1 MSERFY
7 YDFEDPLGHKIL
19 EDGEILSQ
27 LNTVGEFRK
36 ITDRLNTLYNEKEEL
51 DQNLTELAD
60 IKNSDKQYSQLNLL
74 SWITCRILDLEAIE
88 DTLLTFDEVIEI
100 LNKLNNENIELQKT
114 IETICEDYEKA
125 HGMDIRNSDWFT
137 AW

>member
-1 MSERFY
+1 MKKKLIELYLRAYVSVFPLMPSEVHKQCREKRQTILECMGKLDDLREDIMSERFY

-51 DQNLTELAD
+51 
-60 IKNSDKQYSQLNLL
+60 
-74 SWITCRILDLEAIE
+74 
-88 DTLLTFDEVIEI
+88 
-100 LNKLNNENIELQKT
+100 QKT

>member
-36 ITDRLNTLYNEKEEL
+36 ITDRLNQLYKEKEEL
-51 DQNLTELAD
+51 DQNLTVLAD
-60 IKNSDKQYSQLNLL
+60 INDSDEQHFKLNVL
-74 SWITCRILDLEAIE
+74 SWITGRILDLEGIDE
-88 DTLLTFDEVIEI
+88 TLLTDCDRCQIRVLRELKEEI
-100 LNKLNNENIELQKT
+100 NNDFE
-114 IETICEDYEKA
+114 
-125 HGMDIRNSDWFT
+125 
-137 AW
+137 

>member
-1 MSERFY
+1 MTSNRFT
-7 YDFEDPLGHKIL
+7 IL
-19 EDGEILSQ
+19 
-27 LNTVGEFRK
+27 NV
-36 ITDRLNTLYNEKEEL
+36 
-51 DQNLTELAD
+51 LTECSGIQD
-60 IKNSDKQYSQLNLL
+60 NGK
-74 SWITCRILDLEAIE
+74 
-88 DTLLTFDEVIEI
+88 LLTFDEVIEI

>member
-51 DQNLTELAD
+51 
-60 IKNSDKQYSQLNLL
+60 
-74 SWITCRILDLEAIE
+74 
-88 DTLLTFDEVIEI
+88 
-100 LNKLNNENIELQKT
+100 QKT